1 MGNCCGDCG
10 SCAGC
15 GRELE
20 LTEKEI
26 DFLNTLAQIPFLPV
40 ARKLGEDRPVYLE
53 EGDGEEMS
61 LLLQCLEKKGL
72 ISLDYDRPLKGF
84 DMSAYGAYPVHGSM
98 ALTERGQRALELME
112 YQGVRRD

>member
-15 GRELE
+15 GRALE

-26 DFLNTLAQIPFLPV
+26 AFLHTLAQIPFLPV
-40 ARKLGEDRPVYLE
+40 ARKADEDKPVYLE
-53 EGDGEEMS
+53 EGEDMS
-61 LLLQCLEKKGL
+61 LLLQCLHKKGL

-84 DMSAYGAYPVHGSM
+84 DMSAYEAYPVHGSM
-98 ALTERGQRALELME
+98 ALTSRGQQVLDLME
-112 YQGVRRD
+112 YQGIRRD

>member
-1 MGNCCGDCG
+1 MGNCCG
-10 SCAGC
+10 SCESCSGC

-40 ARKLGEDRPVYLE
+40 ARKIGEDKPVYLE
-53 EGDGEEMS
+53 EGNREEMS
-61 LLLQCLEKKGL
+61 LVLQCLEKKGL
-72 ISLDYDRPLKGF
+72 ISLDYDKPMKGI
-84 DMSAYGAYPVHGSM
+84 DMSAYRDYPIRGSM
-98 ALTERGQRALELME
+98 ALTERGQLVVEMLE